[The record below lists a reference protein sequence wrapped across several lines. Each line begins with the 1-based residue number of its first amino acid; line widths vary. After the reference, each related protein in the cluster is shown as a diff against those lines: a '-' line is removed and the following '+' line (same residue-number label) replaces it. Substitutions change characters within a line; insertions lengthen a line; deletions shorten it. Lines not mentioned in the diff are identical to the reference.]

1 MPLTS
6 LLYIG
11 HSRNAMNTPMYT
23 GMSVLLI
30 VSMPAVNL
38 VLLSTFDNM
47 ISTEPLTINAIEAL
61 IYGLFTNFLSKI
73 PPLYLH
79 IHIHNYIT
87 IKCTSFVAIF
97 VKIQGNSPYTLACRY
112 FRFLFEVTFLHCYDN
127 NVYFILNY

>member
-1 MPLTS
+1 
-6 LLYIG
+6 
-11 HSRNAMNTPMYT
+11 MNTPIYT

-79 IHIHNYIT
+79 IYIHNYIT
-87 IKCTSFVAIF
+87 IKRVSFVTIC
-97 VKIQGNSPYTLACRY
+97 VKIHGNSPDTLACQY

-127 NVYFILNY
+127 NVYYILNY